1 MRVTDSGLT
10 LDVGWVL
17 LFAFFIGQASQSA
30 ASDPAK
36 WMLEITRADHAPE
49 YEEVSG
55 DDQEDGVTVMLDDSD
70 GDVSRLHLSG
80 IEFDWKM
87 QGAAVSVRVLLTFDA
102 SGSRPN
108 SVRELPVGNYVI
120 HAGESATVSQLARF
134 GLQPVGLKLVT
145 AKPPEAAQPE
155 IVNNTSSIAVGEVD
169 QDRAEYKLL
178 VRNTS
183 ELLVHAIA
191 VSVFDGAGRCKVHA
205 QSGIYGGFID
215 PGGTRELHL
224 SFPVAG
230 EDEDVETPD
239 GESCVEGAPGVDGP
253 RSESGSRAAGTPR
266 IVIEA
271 VDFEDG
277 SYDGNEGKAAL
288 LEAERL
294 GHEFERARIVAA
306 VEKKLSSPDP
316 DGMAKLA
323 SAQLEVSA
331 LSDSAD
337 PASVKSIMDRFS
349 PVPASTEASI
359 EYHFQGG
366 LLFEK
371 TMFLNNLKIY
381 RMEASKGAVQ
391 SPSFQHWWDATKGRC
406 DLTCPAS
413 N

>member
-1 MRVTDSGLT
+1 MRVTDGGLT
-10 LDVGWVL
+10 LGLGSIL
-17 LFAFFIGQASQSA
+17 LFPFFIGQAPQSG
-30 ASDPAK
+30 ASDSGK
-36 WMLEITRADHAPE
+36 WMLEITRENHAPD
-49 YEEVSG
+49 YEEVHG
-55 DDQEDGVTVMLDDSD
+55 GDQEDQVVISLDDSD
-70 GDVSRLHLSG
+70 GDISRLHLSG
-80 IEFDWKM
+80 LEFYYRM
-87 QGAAVSVRVLLTFDA
+87 QGSAVRVRVLLTLDT

-120 HAGESATVSQLARF
+120 HAGESATVSQLSRF

-145 AKPPEAAQPE
+145 AKPPDAAQPE
-155 IVNNTSSIAVGEVD
+155 IVNKTSSIGVEKVD
-169 QDRAEYKLL
+169 EDRAEYRLV

-191 VSVFDGAGRCKVHA
+191 VSVFDGAGRCKLHT
-205 QSGIYGGFID
+205 QSGINVGFIG

-230 EDEDVETPD
+230 EDEDVATAD
-239 GESCVEGAPGVDGP
+239 GESCVEAAPGVDGP
-253 RSESGSRAAGTPR
+253 RYEFGATGTPR

-277 SYDGNEGKAAL
+277 SYDGNERKAAL

-306 VEKKLSSPDP
+306 VEKKLSSPEP
-316 DGMAKLA
+316 DGMVKLA
-323 SAQLEVSA
+323 SAQSEVLA
-331 LSDSAD
+331 LSDSVD
-337 PASVKSIMDRFS
+337 PATVKSIMDRF
-349 PVPASTEASI
+349 PLVPASTEASI

-381 RMEASKGAVQ
+381 RMEASKGSVQ
-391 SPSFQHWWDATKGRC
+391 GPSLQRWWDATKGGC